1 MPRRAA
7 LGARGPPAQSV
18 HTEDHEMRYY
28 LRKIVFYLLAGWI
41 AITLNFFLPRMVK
54 GNPVQVIIAKT
65 QRLAPLPP
73 EARHALELQ
82 FGQTHDSILVQY
94 WHYLQEIF
102 TGNFGLS
109 VTYYPTPVVDV
120 IGQALPWTLG
130 LVGLATV
137 ISYVIGLLFGSY
149 VGWRRGTWLDSFVP
163 ISTFLS
169 AIPYFWLA
177 LILVY
182 IFGVNLQWFPVTGGY
197 DNTMVP
203 GFNLDFI
210 GSVVYYG
217 LLPAFTI
224 VLASVTSQVLAARNM
239 MVSTMAEDYVVT
251 ARAKGLRPGRVFGSY
266 AMRNALLPSITG
278 FAISLG
284 FIVNGSVVTESVFSY
299 PGVGY
304 TLIQAVENDDY
315 PLMQALFLIITL
327 AVLGANFVA
336 DVIYGVIDPR
346 TRIAG

>member
-1 MPRRAA
+1 
-7 LGARGPPAQSV
+7 
-18 HTEDHEMRYY
+18 
-28 LRKIVFYLLAGWI
+28 
-41 AITLNFFLPRMVK
+41 
-54 GNPVQVIIAKT
+54 
-65 QRLAPLPP
+65 
-73 EARHALELQ
+73 
-82 FGQTHDSILVQY
+82 VQY

-149 VGWRRGTWLDSFVP
+149 IGWRRGTWLDSFVP

-197 DNTMVP
+197 DNTIMP

>member
-1 MPRRAA
+1 
-7 LGARGPPAQSV
+7 
-18 HTEDHEMRYY
+18 MRYY
-28 LRKIVFYLLAGWI
+28 LRKVVFYLLAAWI

-73 EARHALELQ
+73 EALHALELQ
-82 FGQTHDSILVQY
+82 FGQIHDPIIVQY

-109 VTYYPTPVVDV
+109 VTYYPTPVVQV

-130 LVGLATV
+130 LVGLSTV
-137 ISYVIGLLFGSY
+137 ISYVIGLLLGSY
-149 VGWRRGTWLDSFVP
+149 VGWRRGSWLDSIVP

-177 LILVY
+177 LVFVY
-182 IFGVNLQWFPVTGGY
+182 IFGVNLHWFPVTGGY
-197 DNTMVP
+197 DNTVTP
-203 GFNLDFI
+203 GFTWDFI
-210 GSVVYYG
+210 GSVIHYG
-217 LLPAFTI
+217 MLPAFTI
-224 VLASVTSQVLAARNM
+224 VLASVTTQVLAARNM

-251 ARAKGLRPGRVFGSY
+251 ARAKGLRPVRIFGSY
-266 AMRNALLPSITG
+266 AMRNALLPSVTG

-315 PLMQALFLIITL
+315 LLMQALFLIITL

-336 DVIYGVIDPR
+336 DVVYGVIDPR
-346 TRIAG
+346 TRIAS

>member
-1 MPRRAA
+1 
-7 LGARGPPAQSV
+7 
-18 HTEDHEMRYY
+18 MRYY

-54 GNPVQVIIAKT
+54 GDPVQVILAKT

-73 EARHALELQ
+73 SARHALELQ
-82 FGQTHDSILVQY
+82 FGQTHDPLIVQY
-94 WHYLQEIF
+94 GHYLQGLF
-102 TGNFGLS
+102 TGNLGVS
-109 VTYYPTPVVDV
+109 VTYYPSPVTD
-120 IGQALPWTLG
+120 IIAQSLPWTLM
-130 LVGLATV
+130 LVGLSTI
-137 ISYVIGLLFGSY
+137 ISYVVGLFLGSY
-149 VGWRRGTWLDSFVP
+149 IGWRRGSWLDSLVP

-197 DNTMVP
+197 DNTITP
-203 GFNLDFI
+203 GFNLQFI
-210 GSVVYYG
+210 GSAIYYG

-239 MVSTMAEDYVVT
+239 MVSTMAEDYVTT
-251 ARAKGLRPGRVFGSY
+251 AHAKGLRPGRVFGSY
-266 AMRNALLPSITG
+266 AMRNALLPSVTG

-284 FIVNGSVVTESVFSY
+284 FIVNGSVVTETVFSY

-336 DVIYGVIDPR
+336 DIVYGIIDPR
-346 TRIAG
+346 TRSAD